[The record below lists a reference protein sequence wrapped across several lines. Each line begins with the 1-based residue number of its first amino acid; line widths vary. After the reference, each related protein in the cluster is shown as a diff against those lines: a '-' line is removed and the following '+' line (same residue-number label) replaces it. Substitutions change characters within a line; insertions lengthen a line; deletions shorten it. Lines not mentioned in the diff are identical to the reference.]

1 MFIFIAIIYISYIYT
16 LIFKFYVSLQT
27 GISNKNPNSGPTYIC
42 LPSTSQQSLSTT
54 ESQMCVQLQ
63 KEFNFQVT
71 QNKKRRID
79 TINAQINNQETPIQ
93 HSIQSKQQKRKKNPC
108 PQQLLV
114 RRKKDR
120 ETKQQKRNIM
130 SKMKLKHL
138 NKLRQRKN
146 RNKITEDETT
156 EQKELNKKQHR
167 ERRSKLTD
175 DEKTRKRNKTKY
187 DIKIEEVR

>member
-16 LIFKFYVSLQT
+16 LIFKLYVSLQT
-27 GISNKNPNSGPTYIC
+27 GISNKNPKSGPTYIC

-93 HSIQSKQQKRKKNPC
+93 HSIQSKQQKRKKIHVLNNYLSGEKRSEK
-108 PQQLLV
+108 QNN
-114 RRKKDR
+114 RKG
-120 ETKQQKRNIM
+120 T
-130 SKMKLKHL
+130 
-138 NKLRQRKN
+138 
-146 RNKITEDETT
+146 
-156 EQKELNKKQHR
+156 
-167 ERRSKLTD
+167 
-175 DEKTRKRNKTKY
+175 
-187 DIKIEEVR
+187 